1 MPERSSGVLLHIT
14 SLPGDE
20 GIGTLGNNAFQF
32 IDFLVET
39 GQKLWQI
46 LPLGPVGFG
55 NSPYQCYS
63 AFAGNIQLIDIDL
76 LIEEGLLEKI
86 TLKKRPRFNRKQTD
100 FTEVAKW
107 KIPLL
112 RKALQKFQ
120 NNIDESK
127 QNEFN
132 TFLDEHGW
140 WLNDFVL
147 FMAAKNHF
155 KNEIW
160 TKWPDELKFRNPEAI
175 HKYENELVDEIEY
188 WKFVQFLFFRQWF
201 RLKEYANSNGIQ
213 IIGDVPLYVST
224 DSSDVWTNTDLFLLD
239 ENLNPTEVG
248 GVPPDYFSETGQLW
262 GNPVFNWQRLKER
275 NFDWWL
281 ARLYFNSHMFNLVR
295 IDHFRG
301 LESYWSVPTGEKT
314 AINGKWLPA
323 LGYELL
329 AKFQEQFGSLPFI
342 AEDLGLIT
350 PEVDKLRNHFN
361 LPGMKV
367 IQFAFTSDET
377 SEHLPHNYDSNFVAY
392 TGTHDNDT
400 TLGWLGTVKNGEKN
414 QVEKYFSKRDK
425 KALVESLEMAWS
437 SRAKM
442 AIAPLQDILMLDSK
456 ARMNTPG
463 TASGNWGWR
472 FRWKQLKPSRRKF
485 LHELTKKYNR

>member
-1 MPERSSGVLLHIT
+1 
-14 SLPGDE
+14 
-20 GIGTLGNNAFQF
+20 
-32 IDFLVET
+32 
-39 GQKLWQI
+39 
-46 LPLGPVGFG
+46 
-55 NSPYQCYS
+55 
-63 AFAGNIQLIDIDL
+63 
-76 LIEEGLLEKI
+76 
-86 TLKKRPRFNRKQTD
+86 
-100 FTEVAKW
+100 
-107 KIPLL
+107 
-112 RKALQKFQ
+112 
-120 NNIDESK
+120 
-127 QNEFN
+127 
-132 TFLDEHGW
+132 
-140 WLNDFVL
+140 
-147 FMAAKNHF
+147 
-155 KNEIW
+155 
-160 TKWPDELKFRNPEAI
+160 
-175 HKYENELVDEIEY
+175 
-188 WKFVQFLFFRQWF
+188 
-201 RLKEYANSNGIQ
+201 
-213 IIGDVPLYVST
+213 
-224 DSSDVWTNTDLFLLD
+224 VWTNTDLFLLD
-239 ENLNPTEVG
+239 ENLIPTEVG

-301 LESYWSVPTGEKT
+301 LESYWSVPAGEKT
-314 AINGKWLPA
+314 AINGKWVPA

-367 IQFAFTSDET
+367 IQFAFTSDES

-392 TGTHDNDT
+392 TGTHDNNT
-400 TLGWLGTVKNGEKN
+400 TLGWLGSVKDEEKN
-414 QVEKYFSKRDK
+414 QVERYFTKRDK
-425 KALVESLEMAWS
+425 KALAKTLEMAWS

-442 AIAPLQDILMLDSK
+442 AIVPLQDILMLDSK

-463 TASGNWGWR
+463 TVSGNWGWR